1 MRSRSWFR
9 CVSLIGIHM
18 LFTTASALTAQ
29 DFLNDGPPVVVETT
43 YGPVE
48 GQKIKDIQVFRG
60 IPFAAPPVG
69 PLRFRPPVAPAAWS
83 QPLAAKVRTP
93 ACAQVLYYDPTE
105 NSNDVMSEDCLTLN
119 VWTPGADTKARPVMV
134 FIHGGALV
142 GGSARNT
149 WYDGTTL
156 ARRGDVVVVTIQ
168 YRLGVLGFLEL
179 AKFGGKEFAESGNV
193 GYLDQVAALQWVHS
207 NIRNFGGNAKNV
219 TIFGESA
226 GGASVYAHMG
236 NSPLGWFISQGN
248 YRERC
253 ARRVLHH
260 GRSHNRSTKTLDH
273 RKLEHS

>member
-1 MRSRSWFR
+1 MGSRSWFS
-9 CVSLIGIHM
+9 CASLIGIHL
-18 LFTTASALTAQ
+18 LFVTALPLTAQ
-29 DFLNDGPPVVVETT
+29 DFLKHGPPVLVKTT

-48 GQKIKDIQVFRG
+48 GQKVEDVQVFRG
-60 IPFAAPPVG
+60 IPFATPPVG

-119 VWTPGADTKARPVMV
+119 VWTPGADSKARPVMV

-156 ARRGDVVVVTIQ
+156 AKRGDVVVVTIQ

-179 AKFGGKEFAESGNV
+179 AKFGGKEFAESGNA
-193 GYLDQVAALQWVHS
+193 GFLDQIAALQWVQG
-207 NIRNFGGNAKNV
+207 NIRNFGGDSRNV

-236 NSPLGWFISQGN
+236 GP
-248 YRERC
+248 
-253 ARRVLHH
+253 
-260 GRSHNRSTKTLDH
+260 RSAGLFQKGIIQSGVPGEFCTMQDATAAAK
-273 RKLEHS
+273 KLLTAA